1 MSATYLPD
9 ARPGQAAGRSRPAL
23 GRLVALAAGAVAL
36 IGFFLP
42 WVRYQQT
49 SFSGAELASA
59 IAPALAG
66 VRSGGLKG
74 FHIALHAVPALAIV
88 TVACAALSLRRRDQE
103 DEARLSAWAGAAALA
118 GLAIALLF
126 VASALLPG
134 APGTQFSPG
143 LVRTDAAVQA
153 AAPRALNAGDL
164 VGVGPGAY
172 LTTVAFGAA
181 AAGGLLAARGRAA
194 AVRSAWRTQDFV
206 LLAVLAVVFGALYW
220 WWLQPYLWIA
230 PLAAQPGQ
238 ELLFGIW
245 FVAGLLGGYIIRRPG
260 AAFLAE
266 SMAALAEVLLGA
278 PAGPILVVTGVMQA
292 LGPELVF
299 AATGYRRWG
308 WTTMALAGVAAG
320 LVALPWN
327 WFRLGY
333 FALDPSFLLLLLA
346 VRVASGA
353 LAGALAKL
361 LGDLLAATGGLNYFA
376 IGREHVREV

>member
-1 MSATYLPD
+1 MSATYLPE
-9 ARPGQAAGRSRPAL
+9 ARPRQAAGRSRPAL

-42 WVRYQQT
+42 WVRYQQA

-74 FHIALHAVPALAIV
+74 FHIALHAVPALALV
-88 TVACAALSLRRRDQE
+88 TVACTALSLRRRDQE

-134 APGTQFSPG
+134 TPGTQFSPG

-181 AAGGLLAARGRAA
+181 AAGGGPTVLLVGDVALAHDVGGLLAAKRHELALTIVLLNNDGGGIFEFLPVSGEGDAYVEHVATPLGLDFTHAA
-194 AVRSAWRTQDFV
+194 RLYGCEYVQACTLDAFRTTLDAAIASDHTTIVEVRSDRRANRELHRRV
-206 LLAVLAVVFGALYW
+206 NEAVS
-220 WWLQPYLWIA
+220 PPTI
-230 PLAAQPGQ
+230 PG
-238 ELLFGIW
+238 
-245 FVAGLLGGYIIRRPG
+245 
-260 AAFLAE
+260 
-266 SMAALAEVLLGA
+266 
-278 PAGPILVVTGVMQA
+278 
-292 LGPELVF
+292 
-299 AATGYRRWG
+299 
-308 WTTMALAGVAAG
+308 
-320 LVALPWN
+320 
-327 WFRLGY
+327 
-333 FALDPSFLLLLLA
+333 
-346 VRVASGA
+346 
-353 LAGALAKL
+353 
-361 LGDLLAATGGLNYFA
+361 
-376 IGREHVREV
+376 